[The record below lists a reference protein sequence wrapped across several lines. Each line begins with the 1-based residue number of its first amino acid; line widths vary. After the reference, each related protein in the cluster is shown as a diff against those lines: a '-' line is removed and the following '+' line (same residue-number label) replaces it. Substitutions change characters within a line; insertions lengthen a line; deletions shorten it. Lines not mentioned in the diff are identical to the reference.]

1 MLPKTGLRIIRF
13 RGIDVFLHWSWF
25 IIFGVLFWAL
35 LEFFRVNVSAPEFV
49 RVLCALLTAL
59 LFFSSVL
66 LHELS
71 HSVVA
76 NRSGIPIGR
85 ITLFVFGGVA
95 QMEKDVPSPRVEL
108 KMALAGPGC
117 SFILGILFGGLSY
130 ALDRAGAHT
139 LSFAL
144 AILAVVNIG
153 MGTFNLIPGFPLDG
167 GRVLRSALW
176 HRSGDLERST
186 RTASRLGE
194 AMGAALA
201 AGGLILI
208 LIDVFSRDRGTALTG
223 AWLFLIGSFLV
234 SAAAGSYRQARIR
247 NAIEHIRVGDVMRP
261 PLAVDGVTTLEE
273 VAETYL
279 RRRPKQPVAILRMG
293 RLAGRLDTEAM
304 GRIPL
309 GVWSATPAEVALA
322 PVDDEESIGP
332 GASLAEAFWILT
344 RRGLHFLWVTEE
356 GRLLG
361 VLSREDLRELVK
373 TRLRSSRLRRAA
385 SAPGSYAPR
394 GKGRGIYGNSD
405 LR

>member
-1 MLPKTGLRIIRF
+1 MVPKTGLRITRF

-25 IIFGVLFWAL
+25 IIFAVLFWAL
-35 LEFFRVNVSAPEFV
+35 LEFFRVNVSAPGFV

-76 NRSGIPIGR
+76 NRNGVPIGR

-95 QMEKDVPSPRVEL
+95 QMEKDVPTPRVEF
-108 KMALAGPGC
+108 KMALAGPAC
-117 SFILGILFGGLSY
+117 SFLLGIIFGGLSY
-130 ALDRAGAHT
+130 GLDRAGAHT

-144 AILAVVNIG
+144 AILAVVNVG

-167 GRVLRSALW
+167 GRVLRSVLW

-186 RTASRLGE
+186 RTASHLGE
-194 AMGAALA
+194 AMGAAMA
-201 AGGLILI
+201 AGGLILM
-208 LIDVFSRDRGTALTG
+208 LVDLFSRDRGTALTG
-223 AWLFLIGSFLV
+223 IWLFLIGSFLV

-279 RRRPKQPVAILRMG
+279 RKGPEQPVAILRMG
-293 RLAGRLDTEAM
+293 RLAGRLDQTAMSRVPPSDWPVTPVEA
-304 GRIPL
+304 
-309 GVWSATPAEVALA
+309 ALA
-322 PVDDEESIGP
+322 PVAVEETIDP
-332 GASLAEAFWILT
+332 EASLAEAFWVLT
-344 RRGLHFLWVTEE
+344 RRGLHFLWVIEE

-361 VLSREDLRELVK
+361 VLPRADLRGLVSW
-373 TRLRSSRLRRAA
+373 RLRMRRGVPSQA
-385 SAPGSYAPR
+385 
-394 GKGRGIYGNSD
+394 
-405 LR
+405 

>member
-1 MLPKTGLRIIRF
+1 MLPKTGFRIISF

-35 LEFFRVNVSAPEFV
+35 LEFFRVNISAPEFV

-71 HSVVA
+71 HGMVA
-76 NRSGIPIGR
+76 NRNGIPIGR

-95 QMEKDVPSPRVEL
+95 QMEKDVPNPQVEL
-108 KMALAGPGC
+108 KMALAGPAC
-117 SFILGILFGGLSY
+117 SFLLGVVFGALSY

-194 AMGAALA
+194 TLGAALA
-201 AGGLILI
+201 AGGMILV
-208 LIDVFSRDRGTALTG
+208 LVDLFSRNRSTALTG

-247 NAIEHIRVGDVMRP
+247 NAVEHILVGDVMSP
-261 PLAVDGVTTLEE
+261 ALAVDGVTTLEE
-273 VAETYL
+273 VAKTYL
-279 RRRPKQPVAILRMG
+279 RKSPKQPVAILRMG
-293 RLAGRLDTEAM
+293 RLAGRLDTTAM
-304 GRIPL
+304 SRIP
-309 GVWSATPAEVALA
+309 VQAWSVTPAEVALA
-322 PVDDEESIGP
+322 LVGEEETIGP
-332 GASLAEAFWILT
+332 AASLSEAFWVLT
-344 RRGLHFLWVTEE
+344 RRGFHFLWVIEE
-356 GRLLG
+356 GRLMG
-361 VLSREDLRELVK
+361 VLPREDMRDLVRV
-373 TRLRSSRLRRAA
+373 RLRPARVGRSASSAT
-385 SAPGSYAPR
+385 PGGYAPR
-394 GKGRGIYGNSD
+394 V
-405 LR
+405 